1 VKSFEITGFHCL
13 GGGVLFTPVAMVTGW
28 FTWWLNYES
37 RRLTPVVVKLILS
50 PVLLLAGTA
59 AFVWRYLNPEILA
72 QFPGAGGLL
81 YLALMCALIPLV
93 GTIGA
98 YGAEL
103 TFRCTTSEPS
113 L

>member
-1 VKSFEITGFHCL
+1 
-13 GGGVLFTPVAMVTGW
+13 M
-28 FTWWLNYES
+28 
-37 RRLTPVVVKLILS
+37 VVKLILS
-50 PVLLLAGTA
+50 PVLLLAGAA

-93 GTIGA
+93 AAIGA

-103 TFRCTTSEPS
+103 TFPVHHE
-113 L
+113 